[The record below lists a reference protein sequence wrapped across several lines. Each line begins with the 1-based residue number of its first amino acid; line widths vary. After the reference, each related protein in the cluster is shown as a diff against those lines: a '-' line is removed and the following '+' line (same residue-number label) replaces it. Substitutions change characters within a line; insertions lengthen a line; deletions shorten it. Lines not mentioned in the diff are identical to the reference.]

1 MPISRPWLP
10 MYGRSATKRCID
22 KSGSR
27 AGNWGLLRCDAA
39 ALEQRI
45 KALHPPRKACSCSP
59 TYMGGPA
66 WQFKKFADASSR
78 PWLSQAWRDK
88 VAAGFSNSASVNGDK
103 FSTIEYFWTLSQ
115 QHGQIW
121 IGTVLLPSNTKAHG
135 PADVNWAAG
144 FGGTIA
150 VSPSDASPEEAPR
163 AGDLETARARRI

>member
-1 MPISRPWLP
+1 VGPNSRMPISRPWLP

-45 KALHPPRKACSCSP
+45 KALHPPRKACSCGP
-59 TYMGGPA
+59 ICMGGPA

-115 QHGQIW
+115 QYGQ
-121 IGTVLLPSNTKAHG
+121 TKAHG
-135 PADVNWAAG
+135 PTEVNWTAG
-144 FGGTIA
+144 FGNSCFA
-150 VSPSDASPEEAPR
+150 VR
-163 AGDLETARARRI
+163 RLARGGSTRRRSRDC